1 MRRRHPRHK
10 APLVIALSAIGLV
23 LLSLRACSRLPV
35 DAETASIFVVGR
47 NAETAEI
54 KEKLLTQEYA
64 QGRPLLALSMLL
76 HGGYGRIAP
85 GGYRLNAEMSSWQM
99 AGLLTSDPPLRW
111 ITIPEGLRREQ
122 VADKLQQAFTWDES
136 ERDAFLLA
144 DVPHPYDLADGFYF
158 PDTYL
163 IPTDETPAEV
173 AKRFVNRFNENF
185 DPLLPELRAQ
195 NIKYDTAVKLASI
208 IQREAGGKSDMAL
221 IAGVLWNRLL
231 QKMKLEVDAT
241 LQFMRGDEG
250 EGYWAPIDV
259 AIKKTDSPYNTYM
272 YPGLPPQPISN
283 PGMDAIKAV
292 INPEETDCLF
302 YLHDND
308 RQIHC
313 SKTYE
318 EHLRNIDMY
327 LKD

>member
-1 MRRRHPRHK
+1 MRRRSPRSK
-10 APLVIALSAIGLV
+10 APLIIAISVIGLI
-23 LLSLRACSRLPV
+23 LLSLRACSSLPV
-35 DAETASIFVVGR
+35 DAETASVFVVSR
-47 NAETAEI
+47 AAETAAI
-54 KEKLLTQEYA
+54 KEKLLSQDYA
-64 QGRPLLALSMLL
+64 QGRPLLGISMLL
-76 HGGYGRIAP
+76 HGGYGRIVP
-85 GGYRLNAEMSSWQM
+85 GGYRLNDTMTSWQM
-99 AGLLTSDPPLRW
+99 AGLLTSDPPLHW

-122 VADKLQQAFTWDES
+122 VADRLQEAFTWDDS

-144 DVPHPYDLADGFYF
+144 DVPHPYDLVDGFYF

-163 IPTDETPAEV
+163 IPTDEIPAEV

-195 NIKYDTAVKLASI
+195 NIRYNTAIKLASI
-208 IQREAGGKSDMAL
+208 IQREAGGKADMPL

-250 EGYWAPIDV
+250 SGYWAPIDV
-259 AIKKTDSPYNTYM
+259 SLKQVDSPYNTYR
-272 YPGLPPQPISN
+272 YEGLPPQPISN
-283 PGMDAIKAV
+283 PGLDAINAV
-292 INPEETDCLF
+292 IHPEETECLF
-302 YLHDND
+302 YLHDNN

-318 EHLRNIDMY
+318 EHLRNIDVY
-327 LKD
+327 LK